1 MQQQRNNIGT
11 SAQDSQAIGF
21 LLKISLLTFFMGAS
35 LNFVVARPGP
45 KPTLATW
52 QRTIINRSAVQHRRL
67 LRLAKE
73 GNWPLRKNQSNGRFY
88 QLQDVDATGQPIYYT
103 THNAE
108 AATATRTTALY
119 AGATLGLSLDGSSA
133 GLSGKVGL
141 WDGGLVLAAHQ
152 ELAGKRI
159 SQAAN
164 LTALSNHATHLATTM
179 IGRGTNPL
187 ARGMAF
193 GAGLTVWDFDNDMVE
208 ITTAASSL
216 LLSNHA
222 YGPVAGW
229 VRNPDRPGTDPNR
242 QWEWWGNTSISPTED
257 YQFGFY
263 GQKAS
268 DLDRIAFSNPYYLMV
283 RSADNKRTETGPP
296 AGTPY
301 FLRNTNQTSTASR
314 SRNNSYGVIAAE
326 ANAKNLLTVGSADIS
341 AATGTGPLRYS
352 VSEYSGWGPTDD
364 GRIKPDL
371 LGVGTIFSAI
381 SSGTV
386 AYGTNTGTSMASAN
400 VTGTLLLLQ
409 ELFARQNA
417 GKFMRAA
424 TLRGL
429 VLHTANRTP
438 PTDDPTRPDAA
449 RAAAP
454 DYQRGWGLLDA
465 EAAARLLLNETRGY
479 LLTEQTLQQGNTVTQ
494 TVTAQG
500 NEPIVFTLCW
510 TDPEGAATP
519 VSAANVNN
527 RAARLVNDLDLR
539 ATDGTTTHLPFVLNP
554 AQPGQP
560 ATRGDNVRDNIE
572 QVVIQNPVPGQTI
585 TLTVKHKGQLRY
597 SAQPF
602 SVLASG
608 LKRTACQLAVDLN
621 ISTDTTICAG
631 ATITVSQRTA
641 PRTTNGQT
649 ASVTTYEWLRDG
661 LPITGQTGSGCA
673 VSQAGSYALRVTDK
687 EGCVGTSRAV
697 SVKTYIPTATIS
709 PTTDQWLCNPKTP
722 VQITVTTQIGSRLS
736 WLKDGK
742 TVAQEQ
748 TAGTPLISFSA
759 TEPGVYRAEVTQRG
773 CAMQTPAVWVRLSD
787 VATILILPD
796 DAELIVPRGASVRLQ
811 GPVNANYR
819 YQWYRNNQAIVNATT
834 DQVLASQAGDYR
846 LWIKSL
852 QCENFSPVRVVRQA
866 DAANTASILPDSSLA
881 YEIADSNLVVYPNPA
896 ATILFIR
903 YAHAKAADIRVS
915 IYDLQGITRWADV
928 PMRRN
933 GAFFQ
938 LDLPVGDFPPGTY
951 FYRVTDGVRIKSGRF
966 LKR

>member
-1 MQQQRNNIGT
+1 VQYQRNNIGT
-11 SAQDSQAIGF
+11 SARRSQAIGF
-21 LLKISLLTFFMGAS
+21 LLKISLLTFFMSAFLS
-35 LNFVVARPGP
+35 FVIARPVP

-52 QRTIINRSAVQHRRL
+52 QRTIINRSAIQHRRL
-67 LRLAKE
+67 LKLAKQHK
-73 GNWPLRKNQSNGRFY
+73 WPLSKNQSNGRIY
-88 QLQDVDATGQPIYYT
+88 QLQDVDATDQPIYYT

-119 AGATLGLSLDGSSA
+119 AGAALGLSLDGSSA
-133 GLSGKVGL
+133 GLVGKLGL

-152 ELAGKRI
+152 ELTGKRI
-159 SQAAN
+159 TQAVN
-164 LTALSNHATHLATTM
+164 LTTLSNHATHLATTM
-179 IGRGTNPL
+179 VGRGINPL

-193 GAGLTVWDFDNDMVE
+193 GAGLNVWDFDNDLAE

-229 VRNPDRPGTDPNR
+229 VRNPDRPGTDPDK
-242 QWEWWGNTSISPTED
+242 QWEWWGNTSISATED

-301 FLRNTNQTSTASR
+301 FLRNTNQTSTATR
-314 SRNNSYGVIAAE
+314 SRNDSYDVIAAE

-341 AATGTGPLRYS
+341 ATTGTGPLQYNIAG
-352 VSEYSGWGPTDD
+352 YSGWGPTDD

-381 SSGTV
+381 SAGTA

-438 PTDDPTRPDAA
+438 PTDDPTRAN
-449 RAAAP
+449 AP

-479 LLTEQTLQQGNTVTQ
+479 LLTEQTLQQGNTFTQ

-527 RAARLVNDLDLR
+527 RTARLVNDLDLR
-539 ATDGTTTHLPFVLNP
+539 ATDAITTHLPFVLDP
-554 AQPGQP
+554 LRPGQP
-560 ATRGDNVRDNIE
+560 ATRGDNVRDNVE
-572 QVVIQNPVPGQTI
+572 QVVIQNPTPGQVI

-602 SVLASG
+602 SLIASG
-608 LKRTACQLAVDLN
+608 LKRTACQLTVDLN
-621 ISTDTTICAG
+621 INTDTTICAG

-641 PRTTNGQT
+641 PRATNGQT

-661 LPITGQTGSGCA
+661 LSITGQSGPSCP
-673 VSQAGSYALRVTDK
+673 VSQAGSYALRVTDR
-687 EGCVGTSRAV
+687 EGCIGTSRAV

-709 PTTDQWLCNPKTP
+709 PTTDQWLCNSKNP
-722 VQITVTTQIGSRLS
+722 VLLTVTTQIGSRLS

-742 TVAQEQ
+742 AVGTEQ
-748 TAGTPLISFSA
+748 ILGATINSFSA
-759 TEPGVYRAEVTQRG
+759 TEPGVYRAEVTQQG
-773 CAMQTPAVWVRLSD
+773 CAMQTPGVQIRPSD
-787 VATILILPD
+787 VATISILPD

-811 GPVNANYR
+811 GPVNASYR
-819 YQWYRNNQAIVNATT
+819 YQWYRNSQAIANATT
-834 DQVLASQAGDYR
+834 DRILVNQSGDYR
-846 LWIKSL
+846 LFIRAL
-852 QCENFSPVRVVRQA
+852 HCENFSSVRVVRQA
-866 DAANTASILPDSSLA
+866 DAANTASVLPDSLLA
-881 YEIADSNLVVYPNPA
+881 YEAADSTVMVYPNPA
-896 ATILFIR
+896 ATTLFMR
-903 YAHAKAADIRVS
+903 YTHPKAVAVRVTVQ
-915 IYDLQGITRWADV
+915 DLQGITRWADV
-928 PMRRN
+928 PMRQS
-933 GAFFQ
+933 GTFFQ
-938 LDLPVGDFPPGTY
+938 LDLPVGNLPPGMY
-951 FYRVTDGVRIKSGRF
+951 FYRITDGIRVRSGRF